1 MRKLT
6 TPELED
12 LVRWFTYRMKAEQ
25 RRELMGDLP
34 RHYKMLYPS
43 VSNETIA
50 DAVAVRLETAEGWSG
65 PLPNS
70 SLNL

>member
-6 TPELED
+6 TGELED
-12 LVRWFTYRMKAEQ
+12 VVRWFTYRMPAEQ

-50 DAVAVRLETAEGWSG
+50 AAVTVRLETTADWSDPRPTSG
-65 PLPNS
+65 P
-70 SLNL
+70 NL